1 MGPRRQGRE
10 LQRLSPEKSREE
22 KDELVEETEEE
33 SKQSVKRR
41 TAACGGRA
49 ASGGAKRMRT
59 KEPSLD
65 VSSSRHFS

>member
-10 LQRLSPEKSREE
+10 LQRLSPEKSR
-22 KDELVEETEEE
+22 EETEEE